1 MDSGNSGSMQSSS
14 GGDEE
19 YDSRAESISAFLNSS
34 GQLCSMSN
42 SRPPPPPVSHP
53 QSSHAFDPLSNYMD
67 AFPRSPQPSTVNSL
81 LNLDMV
87 WARGLRSDP
96 NCTDIGGLIG
106 SSSASAP
113 TAATRDVPSTA
124 RGTYHGGGISPSI
137 QLPVSDRPP
146 PSADQ
151 PQVAR
156 NSKKRSRA
164 SRRAPT
170 TVLTTDTSNFRAMVQ
185 EFTGIPAPPF
195 SASPFPRTRFDL
207 FGSASAM
214 RSGLTDASPPPYLL
228 RPFAQKIQSSSFP
241 SLQLTSASTSSLAS
255 SSPAA
260 AMLDVLSSN
269 TTSTLVST
277 SANSNTAAATTNS
290 SSTNNFQHQN
300 LLNVN
305 NPLFTFQSLLQTPAP
320 PKYPPLSNLPVFNSK
335 QQGPS
340 TIPSADP
347 SLKMGMLEDFAVNH
361 GNAST
366 HLSSLSGLMA
376 SDGLPTRTEHPPNW
390 ADGAGHG
397 DGDQAQLRNFNS
409 NYDASQRVGNCKLNY
424 ASSSTDFH
432 AEKGPDN
439 VTSRGEGPRGIMITK
454 NLVFSSCPANAF
466 CSFLSCMILSCMI
479 FTEQEE
485 SLNLEQKTRTEP
497 KEAFLVSSVGLFR
510 P

>member
-1 MDSGNSGSMQSSS
+1 MQSSS

-34 GQLCSMSN
+34 GQLSSMSN
-42 SRPPPPPVSHP
+42 QRPPAPVSHY

-67 AFPRSPQPSTVNSL
+67 ALPRSHQPSTMNSL
-81 LNLDMV
+81 LNLDMA

-113 TAATRDVPSTA
+113 TVATRDVPSSA
-124 RGTYHGGGISPSI
+124 RSTYHGGGINPSI

-151 PQVAR
+151 PQVVR

-195 SASPFPRTRFDL
+195 SASTFPRTRLDL
-207 FGSASAM
+207 FSSVSAM
-214 RSGLTDASPPPYLL
+214 RSGLTDAAPPPYLL
-228 RPFAQKIQSSSFP
+228 RPFAQKVQPSFP
-241 SLQLTSASTSSLAS
+241 SLPLTSSSSASSLAS
-255 SSPAA
+255 SSPPV

-269 TTSTLVST
+269 TTSTLVT
-277 SANSNTAAATTNS
+277 TTANGSTAAATTNS

-305 NPLFTFQSLLQTPAP
+305 NPLFTFQSLLQSSAP
-320 PKYPPLSNLPVFNSK
+320 PKYQPLSNLPVFNSK
-335 QQGPS
+335 QQGQS
-340 TIPSADP
+340 TFPTVDP
-347 SLKMGMLEDFAVNH
+347 NLKMGMLEDFAVNH

-390 ADGAGHG
+390 ADGTGNG

-409 NYDASQRVGNCKLNY
+409 NYDASQRVSNCKLNY

-432 AEKGPDN
+432 AEKGPEN
-439 VTSRGEGPRGIMITK
+439 VTSRGEGMVDSWIC
-454 NLVFSSCPANAF
+454 SSD
-466 CSFLSCMILSCMI
+466 
-479 FTEQEE
+479 
-485 SLNLEQKTRTEP
+485 
-497 KEAFLVSSVGLFR
+497 
-510 P
+510 